1 MDKNETVLDAARN
14 LMWSRAPLSIGSK
27 SFANAEAACAA
38 CRLGEHTDW
47 RMPTLEELQ
56 SLVDYT
62 RYNPAIDT
70 TRFPATPARFF
81 WSSSPDAS
89 DPDYA
94 WIVNFYYGNV
104 NLNHRRGH
112 AFVRA
117 VRSVDKSS

>member
-1 MDKNETVLDAARN
+1 MDKNETVIDAARN
-14 LMWSRAPLSIGSK
+14 LMWSRAPLTRERK
-27 SFANAEAACAA
+27 SFADAEAACAA
-38 CRLGEHTDW
+38 CRIGGFDDW
-47 RMPTLEELQ
+47 HLPTVDELQ
-56 SLVDYT
+56 TLIDRT

-104 NLNHRRGH
+104 NLNPRRAH

-117 VRSVDKSS
+117 VRSVDKS